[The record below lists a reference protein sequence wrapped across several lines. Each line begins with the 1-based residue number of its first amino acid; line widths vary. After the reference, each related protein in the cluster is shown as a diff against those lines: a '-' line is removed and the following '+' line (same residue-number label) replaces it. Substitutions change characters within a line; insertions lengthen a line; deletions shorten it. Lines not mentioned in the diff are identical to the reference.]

1 LSRLSIALVLH
12 HHQPVGNLEDAM
24 RAAFVASYEPV
35 LAVLEKHAGSGD
47 SVPVN
52 LYYSGALLEWFV
64 ANEPNFLKRIAKL
77 LETQAEFL
85 GGPVYAPLLPLI
97 SQADAVG
104 QLRMLS
110 DDCETLFG
118 VRPRGA
124 WLPEFAWEPWIPAAL
139 SEAELEFT
147 LLDTAQFV
155 STGLEL
161 ASLTGPFSTE
171 FEGRVTRVFPVSS
184 QWPDVLKHDGLL
196 VCALH
201 VEQVGFADRLEK
213 FLKNL
218 ESHKDVELVT
228 LSNALE
234 QFPTRGTVYL
244 PSSQSPE
251 LGLWTALNPQKNA
264 PVRGGSWRSFM
275 TKYPEVNHLVKRAA
289 RVSRELHEA
298 ARAPESAW
306 RSLYRAQCGNAYWH
320 GAQGGVFENYLRS
333 AAFKNLIEASNALE
347 PRKYGWLQIE
357 YEDFDSDGI
366 DEVIAESN
374 TLGLFFKP
382 DQGGMLTEL
391 HHRGR
396 AFNVLD
402 TLSRR
407 PEPETLK
414 GAILDSYSRRAL
426 IDHFIGA
433 ESGFAEFEDG
443 TYLELGDFTTGAFE
457 PSKYRDRV
465 TMTRS
470 GFVRGPVGEPVPVEL
485 KKAVQIHAKESR
497 LEIEYRIANLGTVD
511 IITRFGSEWN
521 FGMLADTPERGVFIA
536 DRRTG
541 GVSKRLG
548 HRDISSLSLRD
559 DWLGLEV
566 LFEFGREVL
575 VWQHPI
581 FSQESNPAGDLEQ
594 KYQSTLIMPLW
605 DLDLPHGR
613 SRRIT
618 YSVTLRER

>member
-1 LSRLSIALVLH
+1 
-12 HHQPVGNLEDAM
+12 M
-24 RAAFVASYEPV
+24 RAAFASSYEP
-35 LAVLEKHAGSGD
+35 LLRVLEKHH
-47 SVPVN
+47 VPIN
-52 LYYSGALLEWFV
+52 LHYSGALLEWFA
-64 ANEPNFLKRIAKL
+64 ANEPSFLKRIAKL
-77 LETQAEFL
+77 LETQSEFL

-97 SQADAVG
+97 SRADAVG

-110 DDCETLFG
+110 DDCEALFG
-118 VRPRGA
+118 LRPRGA

-139 SEAELEFT
+139 DEAELEFT
-147 LLDTAQFV
+147 LLDAAQFV
-155 STGLEL
+155 SAGLEL
-161 ASLTGPFSTE
+161 SSLTGPFSSE
-171 FEGRVTRVFPVSS
+171 FEGQVTRVFPVSS
-184 QWPDVLKHDGLL
+184 MLPNIKDMAELSGFL
-196 VCALH
+196 VCALSA
-201 VEQVGFADRLEK
+201 ETPGCADRLEQ
-213 FLKNL
+213 FLSGLK
-218 ESHKDVELVT
+218 SQKAVELIT
-228 LSNALE
+228 LSSALE
-234 QFPTRGTVYL
+234 QFPPRGAVYL

-251 LGLWTALNPQKNA
+251 LGLWTALEPRKDA

-320 GAQGGVFENYLRS
+320 GARGGVFENYLRS
-333 AAFKNLIEASNALE
+333 AVFKNLIEASNALE
-347 PRKYGWLQIE
+347 PRKYGWLEIE
-357 YEDFDSDGI
+357 YEDFDADGI

-382 DQGGMLTEL
+382 DQGGTLTEL

-396 AFNVLD
+396 AFNLLD

-407 PEPETLK
+407 PEPDMPKT
-414 GAILDSYSRRAL
+414 AILDSYSRRAL

-443 TYLELGDFTTGAFE
+443 TYLELGDFVTGSFE

-521 FGMLADTPERGVFIA
+521 FAMLADAPERGVFVA
-536 DRRTG
+536 ERRTA
-541 GVSKRLG
+541 GVGNRLG

-566 LFEFGREVL
+566 HFEFGREVL

-581 FSQESNPAGDLEQ
+581 LSQELNLAGEFEQ

-618 YSVTLRER
+618 YSLTLREC

>member
-1 LSRLSIALVLH
+1 MLKSSGRILSRLSIALVLH

-24 RAAFVASYEPV
+24 RAAFVSSYEPV
-35 LAVLEKHAGSGD
+35 LAVLEEHNVPT
-47 SVPVN
+47 SVH
-52 LYYSGALLEWFV
+52 YSGALLEWFA
-64 ANEPNFLKRIAKL
+64 ANEPAFLKRIAKL
-77 LETQAEFL
+77 LKSSAEFL

-97 SQADAVG
+97 SQADVVG

-110 DDCETLFG
+110 DDCEAMFG

-139 SEAELEFT
+139 KEAELDFT
-147 LLDTAQFV
+147 LLDRAQFV
-155 STGLEL
+155 STGFEL
-161 ASLTGPFSTE
+161 SNLTGPFSTE
-171 FEGRVTRVFPVSS
+171 FEGQVTQVFPVSG
-184 QWPDVLKHDGLL
+184 QLPDVLKQDGLL

-218 ESHKDVELVT
+218 ESHKDVELIT
-228 LSNALE
+228 LSKALD

-244 PSSQSPE
+244 PSSQSVE
-251 LGLWTALNPQKNA
+251 LGVWTALEPRKDA
-264 PVRGGSWRSFM
+264 PARGGSWRSFM
-275 TKYPEVNHLVKRAA
+275 TKYPEVNHLLKRAA
-289 RVSRELHEA
+289 RVSRELHQA

-320 GAQGGVFENYLRS
+320 GARGGVFENYLRS
-333 AAFKNLIEASNALE
+333 AAFKNLIEAANALE
-347 PRKYGWLQIE
+347 PRKYGWLEIE
-357 YEDFDSDGI
+357 YEDFDADGL

-382 DQGGMLTEL
+382 SLGGMLTEL

-396 AFNVLD
+396 AFNLLD
-402 TLSRR
+402 TFSRR
-407 PEPETLK
+407 WEPDSK
-414 GAILDSYSRRAL
+414 PGAILDSYPRRAL

-433 ESGFAEFEDG
+433 ESGFTEFEKG
-443 TYLELGDFTTGAFE
+443 TYLELGDFTTGSFE

-465 TMTRS
+465 TMTRN

-497 LEIEYRIANLGTVD
+497 LEIEYRITNLGKVD

-521 FGMLADTPERGVFIA
+521 LSLLADTPERGVFSA
-536 DRRTG
+536 SRRLAGLTASLEHRNLSE
-541 GVSKRLG
+541 VSL
-548 HRDISSLSLRD
+548 HD
-559 DWLGLEV
+559 DWLGLE
-566 LFEFGREVL
+566 LRFEFGRETL
-575 VWQHPI
+575 VWQYPI
-581 FSQESNPAGDLEQ
+581 FSQDGKDQN
-594 KYQSTLIMPLW
+594 YQSTLIMPLW

-618 YSVTLRER
+618 YSLTLRER

>member
-1 LSRLSIALVLH
+1 LSSLSIALVLH

-24 RAAFVASYEPV
+24 RAAFVSSYDPV
-35 LAVLEKHAGSGD
+35 LRVLEAHSIA
-47 SVPVN
+47 VN
-52 LYYSGALLEWFV
+52 LHYSGALLEWFA
-64 ANEPNFLKRIAKL
+64 ANEPDFLKRIAKL
-77 LETQAEFL
+77 LKTQAEFL
-85 GGPVYAPLLPLI
+85 GGPVYAPILPLI
-97 SQADAVG
+97 SKADAVG
-104 QLRMLS
+104 QLQMLS
-110 DDCETLFG
+110 DDCEALFG

-139 SEAELEFT
+139 SESDLEFT
-147 LLDTAQFV
+147 LIDTAQFV

-161 ASLTGPFSTE
+161 SSLTDPFSTE
-171 FEGRVTRVFPVSS
+171 FEGKVTRVFPVSS
-184 QWPDVLKHDGLL
+184 QLPDLLNHDGLL

-201 VEQVGFADRLEK
+201 VEQVGFADRLEE

-218 ESHKDVELVT
+218 ESHKDAELVT
-228 LSNALE
+228 LSTALE
-234 QFPTRGTVYL
+234 NFPSRGTVYL

-251 LGLWTALNPQKNA
+251 LGVWTALEPQKNA
-264 PVRGGSWRSFM
+264 TVRGGLRGGSWRSFM

-289 RVSRELHEA
+289 RVSRELQA
-298 ARAPESAW
+298 APRAPESAW
-306 RSLYRAQCGNAYWH
+306 RSLYRSQCGNAYWH
-320 GAQGGVFENYLRS
+320 GARGGIYENYLRS

-347 PRKYGWLQIE
+347 PRKYAWLEIE
-357 YEDFDSDGI
+357 YQDFDADGL

-374 TLGLFFKP
+374 TLGLYFKP

-396 AFNVLD
+396 AFNLLD

-407 PEPETLK
+407 PEPQTPKNAL
-414 GAILDSYSRRAL
+414 LDSYPRRAL

-443 TYLELGDFTTGAFE
+443 TYLELGDFVTGAFE

-465 TMTRS
+465 TMTRN

-497 LEIEYRIANLGTVD
+497 LEIEYRIANLGSVD

-521 FGMLADTPERGVFIA
+521 LGLLADTPERGVFVGE
-536 DRRTG
+536 RRTG
-541 GVSKRLG
+541 GVAKRLG
-548 HRDISSLSLRD
+548 HRDVSSLSLRD

-575 VWQHPI
+575 IWQHPI
-581 FSQESNPAGDLEQ
+581 FSQDGEDQ
-594 KYQSTLIMPLW
+594 QYQSTLIMPLW

>member
-1 LSRLSIALVLH
+1 
-12 HHQPVGNLEDAM
+12 M
-24 RAAFVASYEPV
+24 RAAFASSYEPV
-35 LAVLEKHAGSGD
+35 LAVLEKH
-47 SVPVN
+47 N
-52 LYYSGALLEWFV
+52 LAVSLHYSGALLEWFA
-64 ANEPNFLKRIAKL
+64 ANEPGFLKRISKL
-77 LETQAEFL
+77 LKSSAEFL

-139 SEAELEFT
+139 KEAELEFT
-147 LLDTAQFV
+147 LLNMAQFV

-161 ASLTGPFSTE
+161 SSLTGPFSSE
-171 FEGRVTRVFPVSS
+171 FEGRVTKVFPVSGLLPS
-184 QWPDVLKHDGLL
+184 MKNMSELSGLL
-196 VCALH
+196 VCTLSA
-201 VEQVGFADRLEK
+201 EQPDCADRLEQ
-213 FLKNL
+213 FLTDLK
-218 ESHKDVELVT
+218 SHKDVQPVT
-228 LSNALE
+228 LSSALE

-251 LGLWTALNPQKNA
+251 LGVWTALEPQKAA
-264 PVRGGSWRSFM
+264 PIRGGSWRSFM
-275 TKYPEVNHLVKRAA
+275 SKYPEVNHLVKRAA
-289 RVSRELHEA
+289 RVSRELHDA

-320 GAQGGVFENYLRS
+320 GARGGVYENYLRS
-333 AAFKNLIEASNALE
+333 ATFKNLIEAANALE
-347 PRKYGWLQIE
+347 PRKYGWLEIE
-357 YEDFDSDGI
+357 YEDFDSDGS

-374 TLGLFFKP
+374 TLGLYFKP
-382 DQGGMLTEL
+382 NHGGMLTEL

-396 AFNVLD
+396 AFNLLD

-407 PEPETLK
+407 LEPETPK
-414 GAILDSYSRRAL
+414 IAILDSYPRRAL

-433 ESGFAEFEDG
+433 ESGFAEFEEG
-443 TYLELGDFTTGAFE
+443 TYLELGDFVTGSFE

-497 LEIEYRIANLGTVD
+497 LEIEYRITNLGNVD

-521 FGMLADTPERGVFIA
+521 FGLLADTPERGVFVG

-541 GVSKRLG
+541 GVAKYLG
-548 HRDISSLSLRD
+548 HREISSLSLRD

-581 FSQESNPAGDLEQ
+581 FSQEMNLAGEVEQ

-613 SRRIT
+613 SRRFA

>member
-1 LSRLSIALVLH
+1 
-12 HHQPVGNLEDAM
+12 M
-24 RAAFVASYEPV
+24 RAAFVSSYEPV
-35 LAVLEKHAGSGD
+35 LAVLEAHK
-47 SVPVN
+47 VPVG
-52 LYYSGALLEWFV
+52 LHYSGALLEWF
-64 ANEPNFLKRIAKL
+64 AMNEPAFLKRISKL
-77 LETQAEFL
+77 LESRAEFL

-110 DDCETLFG
+110 DDCEALFG
-118 VRPRGA
+118 ARPRGA

-139 SEAELEFT
+139 CDAELEFT
-147 LLDTAQFV
+147 LLDAAQFV
-155 STGLEL
+155 STGLESS
-161 ASLTGPFSTE
+161 SLMGPFSTE
-171 FEGRVTRVFPVSS
+171 FEGQVTRVFPVSS
-184 QWPDVLKHDGLL
+184 QLPDSLEHDGLL
-196 VCALH
+196 VCALN

-213 FLKNL
+213 FLKDL

-244 PSSQSPE
+244 PSSQSAE
-251 LGLWTALNPQKNA
+251 LGVWTALEPQKVA
-264 PVRGGSWRSFM
+264 PVRGGLRGGSWRSFM
-275 TKYPEVNHLVKRAA
+275 TKYPEVNHLLKRAA
-289 RVSRELHEA
+289 RVSRELHGA

-320 GAQGGVFENYLRS
+320 GVRGGVFENYLRS

-347 PRKYGWLQIE
+347 PRKYGWLEIE
-357 YEDFDSDGI
+357 YEDFDADGL

-374 TLGLFFKP
+374 TLGLYFKP

-396 AFNVLD
+396 AFNLLD

-407 PEPETLK
+407 PEPDSPKNT
-414 GAILDSYSRRAL
+414 ALDLYPRRAL

-433 ESGFAEFEDG
+433 ESGFAEFEEG
-443 TYLELGDFTTGAFE
+443 TYLELGDFVTGAFE
-457 PSKYRDRV
+457 ASKYRDRV
-465 TMTRS
+465 TMTRN

-521 FGMLADTPERGVFIA
+521 FGMLADTPERGVFVGP
-536 DRRTG
+536 RRTG
-541 GVSKRLG
+541 GVANRIE
-548 HRDISSLSLRD
+548 HRDVGSLVLRD

-581 FSQESNPAGDLEQ
+581 FSQELAAGEPVQ
-594 KYQSTLIMPLW
+594 NYQSTLIMPLW

>member
-24 RAAFVASYEPV
+24 RAAFVSSYEPV
-35 LAVLEKHAGSGD
+35 LAVLEAHHVAVS
-47 SVPVN
+47 
-52 LYYSGALLEWFV
+52 LHYSGALLEWFA
-64 ANEPNFLKRIAKL
+64 ANEPAFLKRIAKL
-77 LETQAEFL
+77 LESRAESL

-97 SQADAVG
+97 SRDDAVG

-110 DDCETLFG
+110 DDCEALFG

-139 SEAELEFT
+139 KEAELEFT
-147 LLDTAQFV
+147 LLNTAQFV

-161 ASLTGPFSTE
+161 SSLTGPFSTE
-171 FEGRVTRVFPVSS
+171 FEGRVTEVFPVSS
-184 QWPDVLKHDGLL
+184 LLPSVKDISELSGLL
-196 VCALH
+196 VCAAH

-218 ESHKDVELVT
+218 ESQKDIQPVT

-251 LGLWTALNPQKNA
+251 LGVWTALKPRKDA
-264 PVRGGSWRSFM
+264 LVRGGSWRSFM
-275 TKYPEVNHLVKRAA
+275 AKYPEVNHLVKRAA

-320 GAQGGVFENYLRS
+320 GARGGVFENYLRS

-357 YEDFDSDGI
+357 YEDFDSDGL

-396 AFNVLD
+396 AFNLLD

-407 PEPETLK
+407 PEPDSQLGE
-414 GAILDSYSRRAL
+414 ILDSYPRRAL

-443 TYLELGDFTTGAFE
+443 TYLELGDFVTGVFE

-521 FGMLADTPERGVFIA
+521 FGLLADTPERGVFVG

-581 FSQESNPAGDLEQ
+581 FSQELNPAGEPEQ

>member
-1 LSRLSIALVLH
+1 
-12 HHQPVGNLEDAM
+12 
-24 RAAFVASYEPV
+24 
-35 LAVLEKHAGSGD
+35 
-47 SVPVN
+47 
-52 LYYSGALLEWFV
+52 
-64 ANEPNFLKRIAKL
+64 
-77 LETQAEFL
+77 
-85 GGPVYAPLLPLI
+85 LPLI

-110 DDCETLFG
+110 DDCEALFG

-139 SEAELEFT
+139 KEVELEFT
-147 LLDTAQFV
+147 LLNTAQFV
-155 STGLEL
+155 STGLESS
-161 ASLTGPFSTE
+161 SLTGPFSSE
-171 FEGRVTRVFPVSS
+171 FEGRVTKVFPASS
-184 QWPDVLKHDGLL
+184 LLPSMKDIAELSGLL

-201 VEQVGFADRLEK
+201 VEQVGFADRLEQ

-218 ESHKDVELVT
+218 ESQKDVQLVT

-251 LGLWTALNPQKNA
+251 LGVWTALEPANTTRENA
-264 PVRGGSWRSFM
+264 DARGGSWRSFM

-298 ARAPESAW
+298 TRAPESAW

-320 GAQGGVFENYLRS
+320 GARGGVFENYLRS

-357 YEDFDSDGI
+357 YEDFDSDGA

-396 AFNVLD
+396 AFNLLD

-407 PEPETLK
+407 SEPEMLK
-414 GAILDSYSRRAL
+414 TAILDSHPRRAL

-443 TYLELGDFTTGAFE
+443 TYLELGDFVTGNFE

-497 LEIEYRIANLGTVD
+497 LEIEYRIANLGSVD

-521 FGMLADTPERGVFIA
+521 FGMLADTPERGVFIG

-581 FSQESNPAGDLEQ
+581 FSQDGEAQ
-594 KYQSTLIMPLW
+594 QYQSTLIMPLW

>member
-1 LSRLSIALVLH
+1 LSSLSIALVLH

-24 RAAFVASYEPV
+24 RAAFVSSYEPV
-35 LAVLEKHAGSGD
+35 LAVLEAHN
-47 SVPVN
+47 VPVS
-52 LYYSGALLEWFV
+52 LHYSGALLEWF
-64 ANEPNFLKRIAKL
+64 ALNEPTFLKRIAKL
-77 LETQAEFL
+77 LGTQAEFL

-97 SQADAVG
+97 SRDDAVG

-110 DDCETLFG
+110 DDCEALFG

-139 SEAELEFT
+139 KEAELAFT
-147 LLDTAQFV
+147 LLNAAQFV
-155 STGLEL
+155 STGLESS
-161 ASLTGPFSTE
+161 SLTGPFSTE
-171 FEGRVTRVFPVSS
+171 FEGHVTRVFPVSDS
-184 QWPDVLKHDGLL
+184 LPNLKDITELSGLL
-196 VCALH
+196 ICTLSA
-201 VEQVGFADRLEK
+201 EQPGCTFRLEQ
-213 FLKNL
+213 FLTDLK
-218 ESHKDVELVT
+218 SQQDVRLDT
-228 LSNALE
+228 LSSAFE

-251 LGLWTALNPQKNA
+251 LGVWTAFEPTNTTRKVA

-320 GAQGGVFENYLRS
+320 GARGGVFENYLRS

-347 PRKYGWLQIE
+347 PRKYGWLEIE
-357 YEDFDSDGI
+357 YEDFDSDGL

-382 DQGGMLTEL
+382 DHGGMLTEL

-396 AFNVLD
+396 AFNLLD
-402 TLSRR
+402 TFSRR
-407 PEPETLK
+407 PEPQTPK
-414 GAILDSYSRRAL
+414 NAILDTYPRRAL

-443 TYLELGDFTTGAFE
+443 SYLELGDFVTGSFE

-485 KKAVQIHAKESR
+485 KKAVQIHVKESK

-521 FGMLADTPERGVFIA
+521 FGLLADTPERGVFVG
-536 DRRTG
+536 DRRAG
-541 GVSKRLG
+541 GVSKRLA

-581 FSQESNPAGDLEQ
+581 FSQDGLEQ
-594 KYQSTLIMPLW
+594 YQSTLIMPLW

-618 YSVTLRER
+618 YSITLRDR

>member
-1 LSRLSIALVLH
+1 
-12 HHQPVGNLEDAM
+12 M
-24 RAAFVASYEPV
+24 RAAFVTSYEPV
-35 LAVLEKHAGSGD
+35 LAVLERHN
-47 SVPVN
+47 VPVN
-52 LYYSGALLEWFV
+52 VHYSGALLEWFETH
-64 ANEPNFLKRIAKL
+64 EPAFLKRIARL
-77 LETQAEFL
+77 LKSCAEFL

-97 SQADAVG
+97 SRDDAVG
-104 QLRMLS
+104 QLRMLC
-110 DDCETLFG
+110 DDCEAYFG

-147 LLDTAQFV
+147 LLNAAQFV

-171 FEGRVTRVFPVSS
+171 FEGRVTRVFPVSGQLS
-184 QWPDVLKHDGLL
+184 DMLNHNGLL
-196 VCALH
+196 VCALN
-201 VEQVGFADRLEK
+201 VEQVGFADDLEK

-218 ESHKDVELVT
+218 QPHRDVQLVT
-228 LSNALE
+228 LSMALE
-234 QFPTRGTVYL
+234 QFPTRGQVYL
-244 PSSQSPE
+244 PSSQSSE
-251 LGLWTALNPQKNA
+251 LGVWTALEPQA
-264 PVRGGSWRSFM
+264 DAVVRGGSWRSFM
-275 TKYPEVNHLVKRAA
+275 SKYPEVNHLVKRAA

-320 GAQGGVFENYLRS
+320 GARGGVFENYLRS

-347 PRKYGWLQIE
+347 PRKYGWLEIE
-357 YEDFDSDGI
+357 YEDFDADGLL
-366 DEVIAESN
+366 EVIAESN
-374 TLGLFFKP
+374 TLGLYFKP
-382 DQGGMLTEL
+382 SHGGVLTEL

-396 AFNVLD
+396 SFNLLD

-407 PEPETLK
+407 PEPHSPPE
-414 GAILDSYSRRAL
+414 AISDPYPRRSL

-433 ESGFAEFEDG
+433 ESGFAEFEHG
-443 TYLELGDFTTGAFE
+443 SYLELGDFVTGSFE

-470 GFVRGPVGEPVPVEL
+470 GFVRGPVGEPVPVEV

-521 FGMLADTPERGVFIA
+521 LGMLADTPERGVFIGS
-536 DRRTG
+536 RRTG
-541 GVSKRLG
+541 GVANRLE
-548 HRDISSLSLRD
+548 HRDVISLTLRD

-581 FSQESNPAGDLEQ
+581 FSQELNAAESVQN
-594 KYQSTLIMPLW
+594 YQSTLIMPLW